1 MLFSLHII
9 YDYIILDDNVLNI
22 VNKNIGTEKK
32 KMTGGKKNNNFVLAY
47 VCVRYNR
54 YSIKTHIYKTKQKY
68 YCNSRETNTSVL
80 SIFISMGSFH
90 EIIPF

>member
-32 KMTGGKKNNNFVLAY
+32 KMTGGKK
-47 VCVRYNR
+47 
-54 YSIKTHIYKTKQKY
+54 KQQL
-68 YCNSRETNTSVL
+68 CL
-80 SIFISMGSFH
+80 SICMCQVQQVFNKNTH
-90 EIIPF
+90 L